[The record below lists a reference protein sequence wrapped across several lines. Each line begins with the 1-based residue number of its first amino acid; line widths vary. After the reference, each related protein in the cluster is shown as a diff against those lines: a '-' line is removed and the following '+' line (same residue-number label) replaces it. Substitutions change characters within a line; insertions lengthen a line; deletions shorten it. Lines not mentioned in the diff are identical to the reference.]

1 MKKLF
6 ALAILTSTTFLSAQ
20 EVIVD
25 KKFEKENVPLGYNF
39 IPLTEEI
46 AIQEGKPVG
55 MFVNR
60 QVTKVT
66 TFKPNKESKLWFD
79 NELLMNISF
88 NYSGK
93 VLVAEEHEKMKWVG
107 DNSKVFYADGVA
119 VFDKKTIGSYFYD
132 DALISYSGKEAE
144 ASIVYYKD
152 KKSNKYNIKLEGL
165 FERILNNNSY
175 KSQRAPGL
183 KQYINENGETEVV
196 SKFIP
201 KDCKS
206 STIYRTIFDR
216 TGNKIKETSYE
227 LNLDGY
233 SFILSVTNGGYM
245 ATKSVGG
252 YNPAAGAN
260 NPAGF
265 SGSVGFSSRSYE
277 DFVDDGSINNM
288 LFDNDGNVFVYG
300 MMGKKD
306 KENILIN
313 KIMGYYIFKFDK
325 LGKLIWKKL
334 IETDKFKDIGGAYL
348 NNTYVRLFNQDNK
361 IQFLFASS
369 KPDEVVMFSEFNSDG
384 SFINSDF
391 YEFKPDYTYDIKGFL
406 IATITDKKLL
416 SNKILDFEGLML
428 YYKNQKIKSYIDSVN
443 SKNKIYFNTII
454 SKNLT
459 WLIESDNKTYYKV
472 LRF

>member
-1 MKKLF
+1 
-6 ALAILTSTTFLSAQ
+6 
-20 EVIVD
+20 
-25 KKFEKENVPLGYNF
+25 
-39 IPLTEEI
+39 
-46 AIQEGKPVG
+46 
-55 MFVNR
+55 
-60 QVTKVT
+60 
-66 TFKPNKESKLWFD
+66 
-79 NELLMNISF
+79 
-88 NYSGK
+88 
-93 VLVAEEHEKMKWVG
+93 
-107 DNSKVFYADGVA
+107 
-119 VFDKKTIGSYFYD
+119 
-132 DALISYSGKEAE
+132 
-144 ASIVYYKD
+144 
-152 KKSNKYNIKLEGL
+152 
-165 FERILNNNSY
+165 
-175 KSQRAPGL
+175 
-183 KQYINENGETEVV
+183 
-196 SKFIP
+196 
-201 KDCKS
+201 
-206 STIYRTIFDR
+206 
-216 TGNKIKETSYE
+216 
-227 LNLDGY
+227 
-233 SFILSVTNGGYM
+233 M

-334 IETDKFKDIGGAYL
+334 IETDKLKDIGGAYL